1 MREPPLALARPFLK
15 DSAAYRHAAT
25 ALTQPTDNMRRL
37 SFLGG
42 SANHGLAR
50 SATVRFISD
59 GSGIVVGAITTLL
72 MARVLGPSGVG
83 TFAALTF
90 ITMLVVQVGILGL
103 GDAAV
108 VWVGQRK
115 ATLQEALSS
124 SSPLLFAAGLGG
136 SLVVLVYSLL
146 QLPVDDPWVGAAVA
160 TACVTAVVS
169 VMAQF
174 FIYMIYASQR
184 VVAASLLAMAL
195 TLTTMLGVIV
205 FVVVLHLNI
214 FGGTLAVLTANV
226 SVLGAASIGLRR
238 VGLSFW
244 PRLNVSYLKSTLRFG
259 SRALL
264 ANVLA
269 YSSAR
274 ADLLL
279 VYGLSTPTQAGL
291 YSVALTLGTISGF
304 AAIGVSYASFP
315 RLTRMSDRAAQA
327 LTAQVARVSLI
338 LGTALA
344 IGISILLGAV
354 LSLLL
359 GASFRGALAPAVVL
373 LFGNV
378 LWGAQWL
385 LSRALAARG
394 DPRLL
399 VRSFTLNVVT
409 MICADIPL
417 VLAFGAVGAAIGS
430 VLAPAAG
437 VLLCL
442 RTYNRGG
449 LAVRALIPGL
459 NDLRLVRDLCFRALR
474 LLPWVR

>member
-1 MREPPLALARPFLK
+1 MSGRVITTPHNVRRP
-15 DSAAYRHAAT
+15 
-25 ALTQPTDNMRRL
+25 

-42 SANHGLAR
+42 SPSHGLAR
-50 SATVRFISD
+50 SATVRFTSD
-59 GSGIVVGAITTLL
+59 ATGIVIGALTTLL

-90 ITMLVVQVGILGL
+90 ITMLVVQVGTLGL

-108 VWVGQRK
+108 VWVGQGK

-124 SSPLLFAAGLGG
+124 SSLLLFAAGLGG
-136 SLVVLVYSLL
+136 SLVVLGYALL
-146 QLPVDDPWVGAAVA
+146 QLPLDDPWVAAAVA

-169 VMAQF
+169 ILTQF
-174 FIYMIYASQR
+174 SIYMIYASQR
-184 VVAASLLAMAL
+184 VITASLLAMGL

-205 FVVVLHLNI
+205 FVVFLHLNL

-226 SVLGAASIGLRR
+226 CVLGAAAVGLRR
-238 VGLSFW
+238 VGLSFR
-244 PRLNVSYLKSTLRFG
+244 PRLNVFYLKPALHFG

-279 VYGLSTPTQAGL
+279 VYGLSTTTQAGL

-304 AAIGVSYASFP
+304 AAIGISYASFP
-315 RLTRMSDRAAQA
+315 RLTRMSGQAAQM

-338 LGTALA
+338 LGSTLA
-344 IGISILLGAV
+344 VGISILLAV
-354 LSLLL
+354 LLPLLL
-359 GASFRGALAPAVVL
+359 GASFRGAVAPAVVL

-417 VLAFGAVGAAIGS
+417 ILAFGALGAAIGS
-430 VLAPAAG
+430 VLAPSAG
-437 VLLCL
+437 LLLCL
-442 RTYNRGG
+442 WSYSRAG
-449 LAVRALIPGL
+449 LRVRALIPGVD
-459 NDLRLVRDLCFRALR
+459 DLRLLRDLAFRAGRGLR
-474 LLPWVR
+474 VVMAKGRRD

>member
-1 MREPPLALARPFLK
+1 
-15 DSAAYRHAAT
+15 
-25 ALTQPTDNMRRL
+25 MRRP
-37 SFLGG
+37 SFSGG
-42 SANHGLAR
+42 SSDHGLAR
-50 SATVRFISD
+50 SATVRFVSD
-59 GSGIVVGAITTLL
+59 GSGIVIGAITTLL

-90 ITMLVVQVGILGL
+90 ITMLVVQVGTLGL

-108 VWVGQRK
+108 VRVGQGK

-124 SSPLLFAAGLGG
+124 SVPLLFAAGLGG
-136 SLVVLVYSLL
+136 SLVVLTYSLL
-146 QLPVDDPWVGAAVA
+146 QLPLGDPWVGAAVA

-169 VMAQF
+169 VLTQLS
-174 FIYMIYASQR
+174 IYMIYASQR
-184 VVAASLLAMAL
+184 VITASLLAMGL
-195 TLTTMLGVIV
+195 TLTTMLGVVV
-205 FVVVLHLNI
+205 FVVLLHLNL
-214 FGGTLAVLTANV
+214 FGGTLAALTANV
-226 SVLGAASIGLRR
+226 SVLAAAAIALRR
-238 VGLSFW
+238 VGLSFR
-244 PRLNVSYLKSTLRFG
+244 PRLNLAYVRPALQFG
-259 SRALL
+259 SRAML

-279 VYGLSTPTQAGL
+279 VYGLSTSTQAGL
-291 YSVALTLGTISGF
+291 YGVALTLGTISGF
-304 AAIGVSYASFP
+304 AAIGISYASFP
-315 RLTRMSDRAAQA
+315 RLTRMSDHAAQA

-344 IGISILLGAV
+344 MGISILLAGV
-354 LSLLL
+354 LTLLL
-359 GASFRGALAPAVVL
+359 GSSFGGALAPAIVL

-399 VRSFTLNVVT
+399 VRSFTLNLVT

-417 VLAFGAVGAAIGS
+417 ILAFGALGAAIGS

-437 VLLCL
+437 LLLCL
-442 RTYNRGG
+442 RTYNRNG
-449 LAVRALIPGL
+449 LAVRNLIPGPG
-459 NDLRLVRDLCFRALR
+459 DLQLLRGLSLRAWQAVRGVLGKRAGG
-474 LLPWVR
+474 

>member
-1 MREPPLALARPFLK
+1 MRLVFHGR
-15 DSAAYRHAAT
+15 YRHAAT
-25 ALTQPTDNMRRL
+25 KLTHPIDNVRRL
-37 SFLGG
+37 FALGG
-42 SANHGLAR
+42 SIHHGLAR
-50 SATVRFISD
+50 SAAVRFISD
-59 GSGIVVGAITTLL
+59 ASGIVIGAITTLL
-72 MARVLGPSGVG
+72 MARVLGPSGLG
-83 TFAALTF
+83 TFAALAF
-90 ITMLVVQVGILGL
+90 ITMLVVQVGTLGL

-108 VWVGQRK
+108 VWVGQAK

-136 SLVVLVYSLL
+136 SLVVLTYSLL
-146 QLPVDDPWVGAAVA
+146 QLPLDDPWVGAAVA
-160 TACVTAVVS
+160 TACVTAVVA
-169 VMAQF
+169 VLTQF
-174 FIYMIYASQR
+174 LIYMVYASQR
-184 VVAASLLAMAL
+184 VVAASLLAMGL
-195 TLTTMLGVIV
+195 TLTTMLGVVV
-205 FVVVLHLNI
+205 FVVLSRLDI
-214 FGGTLAVLTANV
+214 FGGTLAALTANV
-226 SVLGAASIGLRR
+226 FVLGAAAVGLRR
-238 VGLSFW
+238 VGLSFR
-244 PRLNVSYLKSTLRFG
+244 PRLNPSYLKPALHFG

-279 VYGLSTPTQAGL
+279 VYGFSTPTQAGL

-304 AAIGVSYASFP
+304 AAIGLSYASFP
-315 RLTRMSDRAAQA
+315 RLTRMSDHAAQA

-344 IGISILLGAV
+344 IGISVLLAAV

-359 GASFRGALAPAVVL
+359 GASFRGALAPAVML

-417 VLAFGAVGAAIGS
+417 ILALGAVGAAIGS

-442 RTYNRGG
+442 RTYHRRG
-449 LAVRALIPGL
+449 LTVRALIPGL
-459 NDLRLVRDLCFRALR
+459 NDLRLVQDLCFRALR